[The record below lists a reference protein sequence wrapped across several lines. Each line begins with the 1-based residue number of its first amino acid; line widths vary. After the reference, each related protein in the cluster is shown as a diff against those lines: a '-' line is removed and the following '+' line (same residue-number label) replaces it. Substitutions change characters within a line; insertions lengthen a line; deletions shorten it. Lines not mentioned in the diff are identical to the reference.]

1 MKIFTKNKEKYK
13 NDDNFLLY
21 VPKKKHNTWETK
33 KGKVV
38 LIFHHTKRV
47 EKFAR
52 WLVNKPTVSDV
63 ELDNLGSKV
72 WMSIDGK
79 NTVYDI
85 GVILEQT
92 FGEKCSPT
100 YDRLTMYLRYLVK
113 KGWIS
118 FDKGNQ

>member
-1 MKIFTKNKEKYK
+1 MKFFTKKKEENKNE
-13 NDDNFLLY
+13 DNFMLY
-21 VPKKKHNTWETK
+21 IPKKKVDTWEMK

-38 LIFHHTKRV
+38 LIFHHNKKA

-63 ELDNLGSKV
+63 ELDNIGSKV
-72 WMSIDGK
+72 WLSIDGNK
-79 NTVYDI
+79 TVYDI

-92 FGEKCSPT
+92 FGEKCNPT
-100 YDRLTMYLRYLVK
+100 YERLTMYMRYLVK